1 MSYDSIAV
9 VSIINRIILNMKK
22 IIAFGIAL
30 SPAIAFA
37 QVDTVGS
44 SQGIRTVGGLVYW
57 ISSAFNIAT
66 GLILAAAVV
75 FFLWGVFQYVMA
87 AGDEDAQKT
96 GRAHIINGIIG
107 IAVMVSVWGLVN
119 FLTRSANLGGS
130 VEQAPALPT
139 IQG

>member
-1 MSYDSIAV
+1 
-9 VSIINRIILNMKK
+9 MKK

-37 QVDTVGS
+37 QVSAGVRDANS
-44 SQGIRTVGGLVYW
+44 LVDW
-57 ISSAFNIAT
+57 LVSAFNIAS

-119 FLTRSANLGGS
+119 FFTRSAGLSNT
-130 VEQAPALPT
+130 VQQAPALPM

>member
-1 MSYDSIAV
+1 
-9 VSIINRIILNMKK
+9 MKK
-22 IIAFGIAL
+22 IIALG
-30 SPAIAFA
+30 IAFA
-37 QVDTVGS
+37 PALASAQLSAGVGDTTS
-44 SQGIRTVGGLVYW
+44 LVSW
-57 ISSAFNIAT
+57 LISAFNIAS

-96 GRAHIINGIIG
+96 GRAHIINGVIG

-119 FLTRSANLGGS
+119 FFTRSAGLSGT
-130 VEQAPALPT
+130 VQQAPALPT